1 MTTRDVPD
9 SIYAEARQC
18 FSESDLI
25 EVTQLVGLYT
35 GVAML
40 AGLIRPRFDHYQPGA
55 VHTTAVP
62 GPTQ

>member
-62 GPTQ
+62 EPTQ

>member
-1 MTTRDVPD
+1 MPD
-9 SIYAEARQC
+9 RIYAEARQC

-25 EVTQLVGLYT
+25 EITQLVGLYP